1 MRNDTL
7 SKSAW
12 PMAGATLCLCS
23 LLLAIPATADIWDD
37 AKKKFGVDDK
47 TATDSTSLT
56 DDQIGSGLK
65 EALTVGTARVVDQLG
80 TAGGFSADP
89 SIHIPL
95 PDSLKGVQSTLGKVG
110 MSSTFDD
117 LELRL
122 NEAAE
127 LATPKAKALFLSA
140 IQDMTMDDVR
150 AIYSGPDDAATQYFR
165 KKMSGPLAIEMAPVV
180 DASLGEVG
188 AVQSYDKIMDKY
200 DSMPFVPPVDAD
212 LTGYVVD
219 KGMDGIFHY
228 LAQEEAAIRT
238 DPVARSTDL
247 LKKVFGR

>member
-1 MRNDTL
+1 MRNETL
-7 SKSAW
+7 LKSAW
-12 PMAGATLCLCS
+12 PAAGATLCLCS
-23 LLLAIPATADIWDD
+23 LILSSPAGAGIWDD
-37 AKKKFGVDDK
+37 AKKLVGGDDK
-47 TATDSTSLT
+47 TTDSASLT
-56 DDQIGSGLK
+56 DDQIGAGLK
-65 EALTVGTARVVDQLG
+65 EALTVGTARVVEQLG
-80 TAGGFSADP
+80 TTGGFSADP
-89 SIHIPL
+89 SIRIPL
-95 PDSLKGVQSTLGKVG
+95 PDSLKSVQSTLGKVG

-127 LATPKAKALFLSA
+127 LATPKAKALFMSA
-140 IQDMTMDDVR
+140 IQDMTLDDVR

-165 KKMSGPLAIEMAPVV
+165 EKMSGPLAVEMAPVV

-200 DSMPFVPPVDAD
+200 ESMPFVPPVDAD
-212 LTGYVVD
+212 LTAYVVD
-219 KGMDGIFHY
+219 KGMDGIFYY
-228 LAQEEAAIRT
+228 LGKEEAAIRT